1 MKKFLSFA
9 LTLAFFF
16 SCITVSGAA
25 LSPEY
30 APDTVLLTQT
40 YCAPGC
46 VAYDLD
52 IRHLSAPLSECTIEI
67 DYNGA
72 VLKAD
77 EIMPEKS
84 TDVAIASCGLGKI
97 TLYADAA
104 RLTEEINRLAGLTF
118 AIVGNGSFDISVT
131 VLSCKTSGGKAH
143 TLTPCQW
150 ALKMYRS
157 LSEKEAE
164 AYRKLIPYC
173 SAEAGYIYALPEET
187 EEEFTK
193 RISAVT
199 GEDFILRKPGDFL
212 EENEN
217 GYSCFLT
224 RDNAK
229 KAVLPGTLCDLYFG
243 INKMLS
249 LSVVTVGD
257 IAGNDGKITA
267 EDARSALRLSVRLE
281 FATPEQKFAY
291 APLCSEEFEFSTAL
305 LPPPP
310 EGYFWGFAS
319 APTAAL
325 ARTLLR
331 IAVGLEPISSY
342 LGTCYDE

>member
-1 MKKFLSFA
+1 MKKVFSAVLA
-9 LTLAFFF
+9 LLLLC
-16 SCITVSGAA
+16 SVMPAA
-25 LSPEY
+25 PAVLSPEY

-40 YCAPGC
+40 FCDPGC

-52 IRHLSAPLSECTIEI
+52 VRHLSAPLSECIIEI
-67 DYNGA
+67 GYNGA

-77 EIMPEKS
+77 DVKS
-84 TDVAIASCGLGKI
+84 ENCTDAAISSCGAGKI
-97 TLYADAA
+97 TLYADTS
-104 RLTEEINRLAGLTF
+104 RLTEEINRLAGITF
-118 AIVGNGSFDISVT
+118 AIVGNGSFDVSVT
-131 VLSCKTSGGKAH
+131 VLSCKTSGGKDH

-173 SAEAGYIYALPEET
+173 NMDQGYIYALPGET
-187 EEEFTK
+187 REGFAR
-193 RISAVT
+193 RISGVA
-199 GEDFILRKPGDFL
+199 GEDFVLRNPGDL
-212 EENEN
+212 SDDN
-217 GYSCFLT
+217 GYSCIPEKNNKDDFV
-224 RDNAK
+224 R
-229 KAVLPGTLCDLYFG
+229 PGTTCELRFG
-243 INKMLS
+243 INHMLN

-267 EDARSALRLSVRLE
+267 EDARTALRLSVLLE

-331 IAVGLEPISSY
+331 IAVGLETINDY
-342 LGTCYDE
+342 VDIRDE

>member
-1 MKKFLSFA
+1 MKKVLSFV
-9 LTLAFFF
+9 LAFVFILT
-16 SCITVSGAA
+16 CTTVSRAA

-40 YCAPGC
+40 YCDPEY

-52 IRHLSAPLSECTIEI
+52 VRHLSAPLSECIIEI

-77 EIMPEKS
+77 TVTPENC
-84 TDVAIASCGLGKI
+84 TDAAIASCGAGKI

-104 RLTEEINRLAGLTF
+104 RLTEEINRLVRITF
-118 AIVGNGSFDISVT
+118 AVVGNGSFDFSVT
-131 VLSCKTSGGKAH
+131 VLSCKTSGGKDH

-157 LSEKEAE
+157 LSGKEEE
-164 AYRKLIPYC
+164 AYRKLVPYC
-173 SAEAGYIYALPEET
+173 NVEEGYIYALPEEP
-187 EEEFTK
+187 EEDFMK
-193 RISAVT
+193 RISDVA
-199 GEDFILRKPGDFL
+199 GEDLVLRKPDDL
-212 EENEN
+212 CDDN
-217 GYSCFLT
+217 GFSCVLT

-229 KAVLPGTLCDLYFG
+229 KAVLPGTRCELYFG

-249 LSVVTVGD
+249 LSVVTLGD
-257 IAGNDGKITA
+257 IAGNDGRITA
-267 EDARSALRLSVRLE
+267 ADSRAALRMAVLLD
-281 FATPEQKFAY
+281 FASPEQKFAY
-291 APLCSEEFEFSTAL
+291 APLCSEEIEFSTAL

-319 APTAAL
+319 APISAL

-331 IAVGLEPISSY
+331 IAVGLEPISCY
-342 LGTCYDE
+342 LEICYDE